1 MAKKRFLRRLTN
13 RYLKLGKKRK
23 KKQKWRKPKGRH
35 NKMRE
40 KERGYPAVV
49 SIGYRKNRN
58 ERGLIKNQTPVEIK
72 NLSDIKKI
80 GKNKIAVLGRIGKKN
95 RIDIAK
101 AAEKEKVTFAN
112 FNVKKFLKKLKEKTV
127 VKEKPKKE
135 DKTGNNEATK

>member
-1 MAKKRFLRRLTN
+1 
-13 RYLKLGKKRK
+13 
-23 KKQKWRKPKGRH
+23 
-35 NKMRE
+35 
-40 KERGYPAVV
+40 
-49 SIGYRKNRN
+49 
-58 ERGLIKNQTPVEIK
+58 LIKNQTPVEIK